1 MMIRA
6 RPPPGRLHRMDA
18 PPLEEGF
25 YKSDGLF
32 VIMYSHHMR
41 TIIEIPDSYVK
52 RLDELKRQRR
62 VSRSEL
68 VREAVE
74 RYLESSAG
82 TVDDVA
88 FGVSAAESDEPEDAV
103 AYQQRLR
110 AEWD

>member
-1 MMIRA
+1 
-6 RPPPGRLHRMDA
+6 
-18 PPLEEGF
+18 
-25 YKSDGLF
+25 
-32 VIMYSHHMR
+32 MR

-82 TVDDVA
+82 TVEDLA
-88 FGVSAAESDEPEDAV
+88 FGVWAEETDEPQDAV
-103 AYQQRLR
+103 SYQERLR
-110 AEWD
+110 GEWD